1 MPRPDRFD
9 TPTPLDE
16 DPDDVPASLRGLGF
30 RPFGA
35 GISQN
40 NPNMDWEEFSGAVDA
55 QAGQAFRDRRR
66 MAWIRSASID
76 AAASVLISGSFG
88 TRRDLSN
95 RQLNRAER
103 P

>member
-40 NPNMDWEEFSGAVDA
+40 NLNISNMDWEEFSGAVDA
-55 QAGQAFRDRRR
+55 QAGQALRDRRR
-66 MAWIRSASID
+66 MARKGIPHPAFGF
-76 AAASVLISGSFG
+76 SVLEAGC
-88 TRRDLSN
+88 RRTA
-95 RQLNRAER
+95 QAMA
-103 P
+103 